1 MFNQLLGINNG
12 HVIVGYF
19 GDGTAVPNNGYVLV
33 PANHY
38 SVENFTNLVP
48 PDFASQT
55 QAIGINTRK
64 FPDIV
69 GFYTDNATD
78 FTHGFL
84 DSNGVQ
90 TPIDDP
96 AGSPPTIAA
105 PVQNLLGIN
114 NFDEAAGLST
124 PERNYIG
131 GRSKN
136 TSQAEM
142 EGWFSSV
149 TSKLSFPVRSMS
161 LLSRPDRLPRAT
173 ARSVGDGRSGATRS
187 TASMASTGPSPQ

>member
-1 MFNQLLGINNG
+1 MNFG
-12 HVIVGYF
+12 HYR
-19 GDGTAVPNNGYVLV
+19 
-33 PANHY
+33 
-38 SVENFTNLVP
+38 E
-48 PDFASQT
+48 
-55 QAIGINTRK
+55 
-64 FPDIV
+64 
-69 GFYTDNATD
+69 
-78 FTHGFL
+78 
-84 DSNGVQ
+84 
-90 TPIDDP
+90 PITS
-96 AGSPPTIAA
+96 AR
-105 PVQNLLGIN
+105 
-114 NFDEAAGLST
+114 EAAEALFAPKPEDERQPFSDPGEPVAARKPVST